1 MSEPIDP
8 ELLLEP
14 VPIDE
19 PLPADPA
26 EPLPVVP
33 GEVVLPLPVVPPLV
47 EPVWAK
53 AAPAASIETTANRF
67 HHVFRIRK
75 NSR

>member
-8 ELLLEP
+8 ALLLEP
-14 VPIDE
+14 VAA
-19 PLPADPA
+19 PLPALLPV
-26 EPLPVVP
+26 ELLPVVP
-33 GEVVLPLPVVPPLV
+33 GELVLPLPVVPPLV
-47 EPVWAK
+47 DPVWAK

-67 HHVFRIRK
+67 HHVFRMRK

>member
-8 ELLLEP
+8 EPLVEP

-19 PLPADPA
+19 PLPEVPL
-26 EPLPVVP
+26 ELLPVVP
-33 GEVVLPLPVVPPLV
+33 GELVLPLPVVPPLV
-47 EPVWAK
+47 DPVWAK

-67 HHVFRIRK
+67 HHVFRMRK

>member
-1 MSEPIDP
+1 VSEPIDP
-8 ELLLEP
+8 ALPLEP
-14 VPIDE
+14 VAE

-26 EPLPVVP
+26 ELLPVCP
-33 GEVVLPLPVVPPLV
+33 GEGVLPVEPVVPPLV
-47 EPVWAK
+47 DPVWAK

-67 HHVFRIRK
+67 HHVFRMRK

>member
-1 MSEPIDP
+1 VSEPIDP

-14 VPIDE
+14 VPMDE

-26 EPLPVVP
+26 ELPPVVP
-33 GEVVLPLPVVPPLV
+33 GELVLPLPVVPPLV

-67 HHVFRIRK
+67 HHVFRMRK

>member
-8 ELLLEP
+8 ALPLVP
-14 VPIDE
+14 VAA
-19 PLPADPA
+19 PLPALLPV
-26 EPLPVVP
+26 EPVPVVP
-33 GEVVLPLPVVPPLV
+33 GELVLPLPVVPPLV
-47 EPVWAK
+47 DPVWAK

-67 HHVFRIRK
+67 HHVFRMRK

>member
-8 ELLLEP
+8 ALLEP
-14 VPIDE
+14 LPMDE

-26 EPLPVVP
+26 ELPVVP
-33 GEVVLPLPVVPPLV
+33 GELVLPLPVVPPLV

-67 HHVFRIRK
+67 HHVCMRK
-75 NSR
+75 DSR